1 MQDRFKVRVW
11 DKQRKEYVYDVQAT
25 YDYGCENIGSYEHC
39 NFQRV
44 IEDDDFI
51 VEQCTGLKDKNG
63 KLIYEGDILG
73 GIYGGFIKWCDNCK
87 SFAMFFEEHCFS
99 CNGDIL
105 WFEIVEK
112 DGEIEVIGN
121 IHENPDLLELEDE

>member
-63 KLIYEGDILG
+63 KLIYEGDVVRVHRNHLG
-73 GIYGGFIKWCDNCK
+73 EHFVGKDYVVKFYQYQYWLHNCGYHPL
-87 SFAMFFEEHCFS
+87 SDFS
-99 CNGDIL
+99 YRANQNL
-105 WFEIVEK
+105 EI
-112 DGEIEVIGN
+112 IGN
-121 IHENPDLLELEDE
+121 IYENKELLND